1 MNHAELS
8 RDLALAIG
16 YAPESVRVRHNTPDD
31 AHVWEACEVFRQGEY
46 DAHPH
51 WHCLDYRDPSVAM
64 PLLKWLITEQEAG
77 ASGAASG
84 EAFCIW
90 VRVGKAMR
98 RFAFDTLEE
107 AICKAVIGVGRKP

>member
-1 MNHAELS
+1 MTSHAELS

-16 YAPESVRVRHNTPDD
+16 YYPESVQFKWGRLH
-31 AHVWEACEVFRQGEY
+31 VFRAWSEV
-46 DAHPH
+46 DPRPL
-51 WHCLDYRDPSVAM
+51 WHRFDYRDPSVAM

-107 AICKAVIGVGRKP
+107 AIARAVIAVGRK